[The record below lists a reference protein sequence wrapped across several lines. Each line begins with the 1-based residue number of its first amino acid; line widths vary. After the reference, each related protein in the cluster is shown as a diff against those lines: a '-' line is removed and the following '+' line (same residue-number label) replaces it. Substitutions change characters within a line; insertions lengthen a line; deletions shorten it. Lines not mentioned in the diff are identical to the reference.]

1 MVRVQIQ
8 LQDDQLR
15 RLRKW
20 AQERSISVSEA
31 VRRCVAERL
40 SAEECSPSREEL
52 IRAALSVCGKYSDP
66 EGRSDVGVNHDRYL
80 DEAYRG

>member
-1 MVRVQIQ
+1 
-8 LQDDQLR
+8 
-15 RLRKW
+15 
-20 AQERSISVSEA
+20 
-31 VRRCVAERL
+31 VAERL